1 MSTNERPVSQYMTPS
16 PHTVGLQQS
25 ISTAAGMMLRYQV
38 RHLPVLDG
46 GELRGLLSERDI
58 FVLESIPG
66 VDREKVHVDEA
77 MSPLTYAVAPSTPL
91 HRVAREMAAHK
102 YGAAV
107 VMEGPR
113 VVGVF
118 TTVDA
123 CRALAELCEQP

>member
-1 MSTNERPVSQYMTPS
+1 MPTNERPVSQFMTPS

-25 ISTAAGMMLRYQV
+25 LATAAGMMIKHQV

-46 GELRGLLSERDI
+46 GELKGVLSERDI

-66 VDREKVHVDEA
+66 VDRETVRVEEA
-77 MSPLTYAVAPSTPL
+77 MSPTTYAVKPGTPL
-91 HRVAREMAAHK
+91 GAVAREMAKHK

-107 VMEGPR
+107 VMEGPH

-123 CRALAELCEQP
+123 CRALADLCDGA

>member
-1 MSTNERPVSQYMTPS
+1 MSITARVYRRCAKPFTA
-16 PHTVGLQQS
+16 VGRGS
-25 ISTAAGMMLRYQV
+25 F
-38 RHLPVLDG
+38 DG

-91 HRVAREMAAHK
+91 QRVAREMAAHK

-107 VMEGPR
+107 VMEGPH

-123 CRALAELCEQP
+123 CRALADLCEQS